1 MENNIASIL
10 FARGIMPDDFISYST
25 YAAVGEI
32 VKEMERLREERK
44 ELVEGVR
51 KYVHHMN
58 RFFGEPKV
66 GQPPSL
72 SDLQSLLSKFP
83 EVPNE

>member
-32 VKEMERLREERK
+32 VKELEQLRSEKTAEVN
-44 ELVEGVR
+44 ELKAQIE
-51 KYVHHMN
+51 
-58 RFFGEPKV
+58 
-66 GQPPSL
+66 
-72 SDLQSLLSKFP
+72 LLKQQKII
-83 EVPNE
+83 